1 MNEFDV
7 VRGIGADTPDPDA
20 ATTSAARARLLA
32 AIRAEATTGGPAV
45 TDLAVDLSARRMARQ
60 ARRPD
65 RRRRL
70 LQAGA
75 AVAAVLATALAA
87 PLLLQSPTPV
97 TQERGPGTSVAGD
110 VLATAE
116 PAAVKVL
123 TTAAVAAARTL
134 EPPFGPGKYWYVRE
148 LGTRVDTNFDKA
160 GSPKS
165 FFYRTP
171 YEHETWWAID
181 GEMRVREDN
190 GRPQF
195 LTPAER
201 AAWVAA
207 GRPKLELPDR
217 TRTENPRTSD
227 RSDGWLPLTYQ
238 QILQLPTDPARLTD
252 VLSERLYAGQPVAS
266 CEEPADRDRRSPLGP
281 CPHRP
286 VTDVDRFGAIV
297 FLVTNYPLPAELR
310 SALYQ
315 ALTRLDGIELT
326 GEVTDLAG
334 RRGVGVTIG
343 SPDRSRVP
351 RRTVLIF
358 DPATGRLLGS
368 RSVLAAEVPGWRLTP
383 GTVMEETAFVE
394 TAVVDSPPHPPEDPP
409 VGHSRPTA
417 GRAAAL
423 CARPLPPRL
432 CAQAEPPAG
441 HR

>member
-1 MNEFDV
+1 MNELDV
-7 VRGIGADTPDPDA
+7 VRGIGADTPDPA
-20 ATTSAARARLLA
+20 AVTTSAARARLLG
-32 AIRAEATTGGPAV
+32 AIGAEAATGGAAV
-45 TDLAVDLSARRMARQ
+45 TDMAVELGAGRMARQ
-60 ARRPD
+60 ARQAD

-70 LQAGA
+70 LLAGA
-75 AVAAVLATALAA
+75 AIAAMLATALAV
-87 PLLLQSPTPV
+87 PLLLQPPTPGM
-97 TQERGPGTSVAGD
+97 QEPGPGAGVAGEA
-110 VLATAE
+110 LATAE

-123 TTAAVAAARTL
+123 TTAAAAAARTL

-148 LGTRVDTNFDKA
+148 RGTKVGTNHDEA

-165 FFYRTP
+165 FFYRIP
-171 YEHETWWAID
+171 YENETWWAID
-181 GEMRVREDN
+181 GELRVRETN

-207 GRPKLELPDR
+207 GRPELELPDR
-217 TRTENPRTSD
+217 TRTENPGTSD
-227 RSDGWLPLTYQ
+227 RSDGWLPLTYE
-238 QILQLPTDPARLTD
+238 QIVDLPTDPARLTE
-252 VLSERLYAGQPVAS
+252 VLSERLYAGQPMGSCPIPPGLDVA
-266 CEEPADRDRRSPLGP
+266 AVR

-297 FLVTNYPLPAELR
+297 FLVTHYPLSAELR

-334 RRGVGVTIG
+334 RHGVGVTSS

-351 RRTVLIF
+351 RRSMLIF

-383 GTVMEETAFVE
+383 GTVMEETAFLE
-394 TAVVDSPPHPPEDPP
+394 MSVVDS
-409 VGHSRPTA
+409 A
-417 GRAAAL
+417 
-423 CARPLPPRL
+423 
-432 CAQAEPPAG
+432 AEPAG
-441 HR
+441 P

>member
-1 MNEFDV
+1 MNELDV

-20 ATTSAARARLLA
+20 ATTSAARARLLG
-32 AIRAEATTGGPAV
+32 AIRAEAATGGPAV
-45 TDLAVDLSARRMARQ
+45 TDMAVDLGARRMARTQ
-60 ARRPD
+60 RRPD

-70 LQAGA
+70 LPAGA
-75 AVAAVLATALAA
+75 AIAAMLATALAV
-87 PLLLQSPTPV
+87 PLVLHDPAPV
-97 TQERGPGTSVAGD
+97 TREREAGAGVAGG

-123 TTAAVAAARTL
+123 TTAAAAAARTL

-148 LGTRVDTNFDKA
+148 RGTKVGTNHDEA

-165 FFYRTP
+165 FFYRIP

-181 GEMRVREDN
+181 GELRVREDN

-201 AAWVAA
+201 AAWVAN
-207 GRPKLELPDR
+207 GRPKLNVPNS
-217 TRTENPRTSD
+217 TTWTENPGTSD
-227 RSDGWLPLTYQ
+227 RSDGWLPLTYE
-238 QILQLPTDPARLTD
+238 QIVDLPTDPARLTE
-252 VLSERLYAGQPVAS
+252 VLSERLYAGQPMGSCPIPPGLDVA
-266 CEEPADRDRRSPLGP
+266 AVR

-297 FLVTNYPLPAELR
+297 FLVTHYPLPAELR

-334 RRGVGVTIG
+334 RHGVGVTSS

-351 RRTVLIF
+351 RRSVLIF

-368 RSVLAAEVPGWRLTP
+368 RSVLAAEVPGWRLAP
-383 GTVMEETAFVE
+383 GTVMEETTFVE
-394 TAVVDSPPHPPEDPP
+394 MSVVDSPTTR
-409 VGHSRPTA
+409 S
-417 GRAAAL
+417 
-423 CARPLPPRL
+423 
-432 CAQAEPPAG
+432 
-441 HR
+441 